1 LPIAGRQ
8 FKIAVNAR
16 HGNITHPAMASPAV
30 LDLTRLLEPIPGDN
44 SPAGHDPQSD
54 LSLNSPYLAVKD
66 AYDRAREAERQID
79 RGFDEPGD
87 LSAARQRAQ
96 LGWSEVCGKGPDIIA
111 TIGKDLR
118 VAAWLTEAL
127 LRRHG
132 LGGLRDGLLL
142 AAGLVERYWD
152 TLFPHPEPE
161 LDEESGDPRFF
172 PFQTLSENRAE
183 RGIAPALRKVPITD
197 GVAGAAVTFWDFEN
211 RPPADADQDPAISIE
226 RRLEKSAPEFMRNLV
241 EDAEAGIAAANDLE
255 TALRAKGGAEAP
267 GFTKLRELLGQIAD
281 AARPYAAL
289 PVAETAPMSSA
300 EPATGD
306 TPKAEPADG
315 AEAAAT
321 APRLA
326 AGALDRQTAFR
337 QLEEIAA
344 FFRHTEPHSPIAYA
358 IDNIVRR
365 GRMTLP
371 ELMRELISDDATRQS
386 YFLNAG
392 MRAPEETET

>member
-1 LPIAGRQ
+1 
-8 FKIAVNAR
+8 
-16 HGNITHPAMASPAV
+16 MASPAV
-30 LDLTRLLEPIPGDN
+30 LDLTRLLEPIPGDTPP
-44 SPAGHDPQSD
+44 SGHDPQSD
-54 LSLNSPYLAVKD
+54 LSLNAPYLAVKD

-79 RGFDEPGD
+79 RGSDDPGD
-87 LSAARQRAQ
+87 LSALRQRAQ
-96 LGWSEVCGKGPDIIA
+96 LGWSEVCGKAPDIIV

-142 AAGLVERYWD
+142 TAGLVERYWD
-152 TLFPHPEPE
+152 TLFPHPEPD
-161 LDEESGDPRFF
+161 LDGEDGDPRFF
-172 PFQTLSENRAE
+172 PFQTLSENRAD
-183 RGIAPALRKVPITD
+183 RGIAPALRKVAITD
-197 GVAGAAVTFWDFEN
+197 GVAGPAVTFWDFEN
-211 RPPADADQDPAISIE
+211 RPPAGADQEDPAASIE

-241 EDAEAGIAAANDLE
+241 EDAQAGVAAANDLE
-255 TALRAKGGAEAP
+255 TMLRTKGGSEAP
-267 GFTKLRELLGQIAD
+267 GFARLRELLGQIAD
-281 AARPYAAL
+281 AARPYAEL
-289 PVAETAPMSSA
+289 PAAEA
-300 EPATGD
+300 EPMPAGEPAAVD
-306 TPKAEPADG
+306 TPKAEPTGG

-321 APRLA
+321 VPRPA

-344 FFRHTEPHSPIAYA
+344 FFRRTEPHSPIAYA

-371 ELMRELISDDATRQS
+371 ELMRELISDDAMRQS